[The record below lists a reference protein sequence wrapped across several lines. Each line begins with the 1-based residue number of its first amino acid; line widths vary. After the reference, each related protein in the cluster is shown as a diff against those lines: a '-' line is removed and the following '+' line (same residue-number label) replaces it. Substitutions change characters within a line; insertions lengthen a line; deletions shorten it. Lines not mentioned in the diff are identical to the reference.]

1 MLKIQQ
7 QTAPQLEE
15 EKKLPAMT
23 TSASRQNIHR
33 SISFSTHVPFVQFV
47 CNHLFVERAGRVC
60 LEEPSYSCPMTMTY
74 LAAGSHGFLRAELFH
89 GPHGVER
96 LDVAACLSGGG
107 AFPAVGQVCGLGG
120 RCRRGRGG
128 CPHPACGYAM
138 AFLYFPKKTKCLTIC
153 MPRSNFI
160 HIVTS

>member
-1 MLKIQQ
+1 
-7 QTAPQLEE
+7 
-15 EKKLPAMT
+15 
-23 TSASRQNIHR
+23 
-33 SISFSTHVPFVQFV
+33 V

-60 LEEPSYSCPMTMTY
+60 LEEPNYSCHMTMTY

-107 AFPAVGQVCGLGG
+107 AFPAVGHICGLGG

-128 CPHPACGYAM
+128 CPHPACGCAM
-138 AFLYFPKKTKCLTIC
+138 AFFGRPPCSSHRPSGLEVGSMASSRRSRSLGRGRHSVRHPDELTV
-153 MPRSNFI
+153 PP
-160 HIVTS
+160 IVILLS